1 MPAPL
6 NVPSGAPL
14 DVTLIGFGAIGQSIC
29 RRLLGSPQIRVTHVV
44 VRAARVAE
52 VQAALD
58 AMAAS
63 GTSGPL
69 ARSAI
74 SAISVVSAMSGVAN
88 QGGVPAA
95 NIQAVAEVPAGA
107 KLALECAGHEA
118 LTQHVLPALARGIEC
133 AVLSVGALA
142 EIGLPERLA
151 DAATQGG
158 TQVHLLSGAIGGIE
172 ALAAARIAGLSEVTY
187 TGRKPPS
194 SWAPVAVGSHPV
206 NLPTSESKLAFPH
219 VSQTQLAIILE
230 ASARQAA
237 RLYPNNANVA
247 ATIALA
253 GLGLDAT
260 QVRLISDPGVTENV
274 HEIHAKG
281 AFGEMKIEMRGKPL
295 ADNPK
300 TSALTVLS
308 ALRFLHNRAGSITI

>member
-1 MPAPL
+1 MPDSPASPMPVAL
-6 NVPSGAPL
+6 NGKTGASLGARL

-29 RRLLGSPQIRVTHVV
+29 RRLLGSTQIRVTHVV

-52 VQAALD
+52 AQAALD

-63 GTSGPL
+63 VTP
-69 ARSAI
+69 
-74 SAISVVSAMSGVAN
+74 
-88 QGGVPAA
+88 PA
-95 NIQAVAEVPAGA
+95 NIQAVNEVPAGA
-107 KLALECAGHEA
+107 KLALECAGHDA
-118 LTQHVLPALARGIEC
+118 LTQHVLPTLARGTEC
-133 AVLSVGALA
+133 AVLPVGALA

-172 ALAAARIAGLSEVTY
+172 ALAAARLAGLDEVTY

-194 SWAPVAVGSHPV
+194 SWELAGEAKNPDKSPFSPSKQALALV
-206 NLPTSESKLAFPH
+206 NTAQ
-219 VSQTQLAIILE
+219 VAIILE
-230 ASARQAA
+230 ASARHAA
-237 RLYPNNANVA
+237 SLYPKNANVA

-260 QVRLISDPGVTENV
+260 QVRLISDPNVTENV

-300 TSALTVLS
+300 TSALAVLS
-308 ALRFLHNRAGSITI
+308 ALRFLNNRASSLSI